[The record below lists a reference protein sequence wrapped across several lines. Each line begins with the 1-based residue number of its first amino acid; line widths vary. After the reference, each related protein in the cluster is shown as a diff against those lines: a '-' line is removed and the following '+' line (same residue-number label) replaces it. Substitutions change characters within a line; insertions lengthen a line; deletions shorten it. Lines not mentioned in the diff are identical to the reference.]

1 LNRKFKKLKQTK
13 RVIKPRKSNIL
24 KTPQFA
30 KHPIPRTK
38 GIKKLRYTAPP
49 IKVDATGE
57 VLLGSAIAVPAGTMI
72 GVGSATIRTCSH
84 MGISVLKKIR
94 EKAEETREA
103 EKESAKIQRG
113 SHGW

>member
-1 LNRKFKKLKQTK
+1 MKSMKRITK
-13 RVIKPRKSNIL
+13 SRKSGIL
-24 KTPQFA
+24 TRPQFCR
-30 KHPIPRTK
+30 HPIQRRK
-38 GIKKLRYTAPP
+38 KIKKFHPTAPP

-57 VLLGSAIAVPAGTMI
+57 VLLGSAIAGPVGTMI
-72 GVGSATIRTCSH
+72 GAGSATVRTSSH

-103 EKESAKIQRG
+103 EKESAKIQGG